1 MSAEHARAL
10 VSEGATVPTAEQ
22 RARSECGK
30 HKEVEREGNG
40 RFSLSLCCQSMP
52 KCFII
57 YINLINS
64 SNDTKRASERDACM
78 HEKQTTQHT
87 MR

>member
-1 MSAEHARAL
+1 MSAERARAL

-40 RFSLSLCCQSMP
+40 RFSLSLCCQSRS
-52 KCFII
+52 KGR
-57 YINLINS
+57 
-64 SNDTKRASERDACM
+64 KRAFISFSLLSVNAQM
-78 HEKQTTQHT
+78 FHHIHKLN
-87 MR
+87 